1 MDISQPTTAEGK
13 AYLYVAAERKTRYAY
28 VELFEKMDAKKT
40 VQFLENLIATAPFRI
55 HTILTDNGAQFTY
68 RLLAKHLQS
77 RDGAVHPF
85 DSACLQ
91 RGIQHRLTQFKPPWT
106 GAHEPFNQGTNREN
120 LFL

>member
-1 MDISQPTTAEGK
+1 MDMK
-13 AYLYVAAERKTRYAY
+13 N
-28 VELFEKMDAKKT
+28 T
-40 VQFLENLIATAPFRI
+40 VQFLEKRIATAPFRI

-68 RLLAKHLQS
+68 RLLAKHLQP

-91 RGIQHRLTQFKPPWT
+91 RGIQHRLTQFKHPRAN
-106 GAHEPFNQGTNREN
+106 GLNGVHEPFNQGTNREN